1 MRSKAHVKAAALF
14 ARNKEQDDKIKKADR
29 KMIDERDKARKER
42 LAKMDRLKALRL
54 AKEAADKE
62 ADENLQ

>member
-1 MRSKAHVKAAALF
+1 MRSKAHIKAAALF
-14 ARNKEQDDKIKKADR
+14 ARNKEQSDKIKKADQ